1 MYGVEIYQGMLRIL
15 LGRPS
20 VLPLAIVSCLAS
32 SANGFEEEAFSDLVV
47 YLGHFEELGTRFV
60 PPNYLLNPS

>member
-1 MYGVEIYQGMLRIL
+1 MYRVEIYQGMLRRL

-20 VLPLAIVSCLAS
+20 VLLL
-32 SANGFEEEAFSDLVV
+32 ANGFEEEASPGLVV
-47 YLGHFEELGTRFV
+47 VYSGHFEGLETCFV